1 MKTRISKAHSTV
13 IPNAARHPERSEGSH
28 QRQDDGKIGNV
39 EKDLLVSKAS
49 RYRSIFYD
57 SPIALREEDWSG
69 VKASI
74 NSFPGKRASDLRAY
88 IEGHPEAVSK
98 CLGKIKIH
106 SVNNASFKM
115 YQVKDIQEFL
125 MNFEKLTSVAE
136 SRGTC
141 QALLMAMAEG
151 HGKFEGEVVNRTMTG
166 ERKILNMWSV
176 VVPGYEKTLERVIV
190 GLVDI
195 TERKKAEDELRI
207 QKAALEQKNSALK
220 EILEQIEVEK
230 KHIKD
235 DVVANVEEVLL
246 PALDMLR
253 MKGASQKYVD
263 VLKENLKALTSSFGR
278 TISDKKLRLTPKE
291 IEICNMIKEGLSSKD
306 IATMKN
312 ISLQTIHKHRNNI
325 RKKLSL
331 LKKKRNLTSYLQTI

>member
-1 MKTRISKAHSTV
+1 MKTQSS
-13 IPNAARHPERSEGSH
+13 
-28 QRQDDGKIGNV
+28 NV

-69 VKASI
+69 VRAFMKGL
-74 NSFPGKRASDLRAY
+74 PGKRAADFRVY
-88 IEGHPEAVSK
+88 IEDHPEAVSK

-125 MNFEKLTSVAE
+125 MNFEKLTSVVE
-136 SRGTC
+136 SRATYR
-141 QALLMAMAEG
+141 ALLVAMAEG
-151 HGKFEGEVVNRTMTG
+151 HGKFEGEVVNRTMSG
-166 ERKILNMWSV
+166 EQKILNMWSV

-246 PALDMLR
+246 PALDMLK